1 MIYFEMLNELFSV
14 YHVQLDL
21 QSVLSSL
28 QAAMKGD
35 AEAML
40 MLAECYSTASGL
52 EKDEHMASEW
62 LERATELRCPGALYR
77 KAMRILRDLEFS
89 PDKVRKLLCNFDDTY
104 ESGFGDTLPGS
115 EVDQMSSPSRSSR
128 GRAMSACPLMRSRTE
143 GQLHGNSS
151 DRRRDRDR
159 STEREIEMNMRSS
172 QIRQSRETV
181 IDRDEEDEENFQ
193 HAMQLLRESA
203 ERGFV
208 AAKTDLGNM
217 FELAADDDSA
227 FRWFEVASSVG
238 CPKAMNK
245 LGLLFFHGK
254 GTAQD
259 LERAFSLFISAAK
272 AGDKDANNNAGSCLE
287 QGLGTEMRHAAALT
301 YYLKGAEMDSVP
313 AMYSLGYLL
322 IRSSVKSLEDL
333 KVAREMHSAHTHTH
347 SDDWDRQGRYNTRDK
362 FSNTS
367 NTFRN
372 SMDGDHGLE
381 GSVKTRL
388 GASMAGVSA
397 SYAGIASVDIFSS
410 ISEQEKKGKKPPRPL
425 SVPHNSN
432 MFSNTQR
439 TSTSQRNSA
448 SNSRPVSLSK
458 SASHALSLSLAN
470 APRLNDSY
478 SSAQTAID
486 SLESQQEKAEAQV
499 KEGVRWLR
507 AAAERGMLDARYQLG
522 LVYQQVD

>member
-1 MIYFEMLNELFSV
+1 
-14 YHVQLDL
+14 
-21 QSVLSSL
+21 
-28 QAAMKGD
+28 MKGD

-40 MLAECYSTASGL
+40 MLSECYSAASGL
-52 EKDEHMASEW
+52 EKDEHMSSEW
-62 LERATELRCPGALYR
+62 LERAAELRCPGALYK

-104 ESGFGDTLPGS
+104 ESGFGDTTPGS
-115 EVDQMSSPSRSSR
+115 EVDQLSSPSRSSR

-151 DRRRDRDR
+151 DSHRNRDR

-172 QIRQSRETV
+172 QVRQSRETM

-217 FELAADDDSA
+217 FELAADEESA

-245 LGLLFFHGK
+245 LGLLYFHGK

-259 LERAFSLFISAAK
+259 LERAFSLFTSAAK

-301 YYLKGAEMDSVP
+301 YYLKGAEMDSTP

-333 KVAREMHSAHTHTH
+333 KVAREMHSAHSLTHT
-347 SDDWDRQGRYNTRDK
+347 DEWDRHGRYASRDR
-362 FSNTS
+362 FNG
-367 NTFRN
+367 RH
-372 SMDGDHGLE
+372 SMDADQGLE
-381 GSVKTRL
+381 GTAKTRL
-388 GASMAGVSA
+388 GSSMAGVSA

-410 ISEQEKKGKKPPRPL
+410 SREQEKKGKKPPRPL

-432 MFSNTQR
+432 TFNNTQR
-439 TSTSQRNSA
+439 STTSQRNNS

-458 SASHALSLSLAN
+458 SASHTLSLSLAN
-470 APRLNDSY
+470 APRLNDTY

-507 AAAERGMLDARYQLG
+507 AAAEKGMMDARYQLG
-522 LVYQQVD
+522 LVYQQVRVAV